1 MVRKRRFTAIELLV
15 LLGIIALLAAM
26 ILPALAKARERAK
39 GASPSHYETNQ
50 RVVRAEQG
58 AEQGRAVGETEY
70 LKMQLQDCKDEIR
83 ILHNKV
89 NHLEDRMNSMK

>member
-1 MVRKRRFTAIELLV
+1 
-15 LLGIIALLAAM
+15 
-26 ILPALAKARERAK
+26 
-39 GASPSHYETNQ
+39 
-50 RVVRAEQG
+50 VVRAEQG